1 MSELS
6 PLVRQWI
13 LLRTLCSRHYGV
25 TVKEL
30 KQELN
35 VSEKTIRRD
44 LEAFQA
50 AGFPLTGTIEDFG
63 RKKWR
68 MANRCGELGLS
79 FTFDEAIAL
88 HLGRRFLEPLAGTVF
103 FEAARR
109 AFQKIRATLGT
120 DALKYIDRFATM
132 FHHTMVGCG
141 DYTTK
146 AELIDQ
152 LMIGIE
158 DRRTVFITYQS
169 MQATEPVTYD
179 VDPYGLIYHRGAL
192 YLVGRSIQREEIRH
206 WKVSRIEA
214 AETTQVRFQMPRDFD
229 LEEHLAGSFGIYHGA
244 GDFSVKVRFSSAV
257 ARYVSEAKWHPSQ
270 VLFPHKDGSLV
281 AEFRLSHT
289 EEIKRWILSF
299 GQHAVVLSPETLRR
313 EIGQELESLL
323 APDARTGARPTAGR
337 SPPPKRTDPAS
348 P

>member
-132 FHHTMVGCG
+132 FH
-141 DYTTK
+141 
-146 AELIDQ
+146 Q
-152 LMIGIE
+152 IG
-158 DRRTVFITYQS
+158 RAHV
-169 MQATEPVTYD
+169 
-179 VDPYGLIYHRGAL
+179 
-192 YLVGRSIQREEIRH
+192 
-206 WKVSRIEA
+206 
-214 AETTQVRFQMPRDFD
+214 
-229 LEEHLAGSFGIYHGA
+229 
-244 GDFSVKVRFSSAV
+244 
-257 ARYVSEAKWHPSQ
+257 
-270 VLFPHKDGSLV
+270 
-281 AEFRLSHT
+281 
-289 EEIKRWILSF
+289 
-299 GQHAVVLSPETLRR
+299 
-313 EIGQELESLL
+313 
-323 APDARTGARPTAGR
+323 
-337 SPPPKRTDPAS
+337 
-348 P
+348 